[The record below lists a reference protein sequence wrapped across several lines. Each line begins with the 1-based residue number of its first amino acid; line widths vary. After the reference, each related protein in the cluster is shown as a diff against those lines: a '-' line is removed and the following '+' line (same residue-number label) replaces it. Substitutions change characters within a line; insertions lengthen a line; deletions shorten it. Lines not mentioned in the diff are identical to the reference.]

1 MEERP
6 DAGSLGG
13 PSQSV
18 CIERELRNRAS
29 TLLWHSGYF
38 TQGVATASTVA
49 RPCLAPVRR
58 RLVLPS
64 SFVPSEV
71 CVRLAARIARAST
84 IWTLQV
90 ATVCAVGWGGRALSQ
105 TVQLPPPAASS
116 LDRLAQAPAYTL
128 GPPPPAWDPYAP
140 QAMQMPAATAM
151 PTTMPSALGGQPG
164 YPSWSTTAPSF
175 APTQPVSGQSTSSL
189 FPQGSILE
197 NQTVQQTLHFYQGAR
212 GSWAYLFGSNTG
224 TQLGVNELDTTATF
238 AVPFFMHSQANINHA
253 PLLITPGFG
262 LQLWDGPLSKTTGQD
277 LPSSTYDAFLD
288 LAWNPQMT
296 PLFGAEWGVRVGVF
310 TNWDVFV
317 TDSWRIMGRALGTL
331 NLTPTMQGKVGIVY
345 LDRNQVKLLPAVGL
359 TWVPNA
365 SSRYDIFFPAP
376 RASWR
381 LGDFARRSAWLYLA
395 GEYGGGA
402 WTFRHAAKD
411 LPSDGKIT
419 PFDYNDIRVS
429 LGGELVPDAPVGLS
443 GFFEVGY
450 VFYRQLF
457 YVTGRP
463 QIVDLDSTLMLRTG
477 LAY

>member
-1 MEERP
+1 M
-6 DAGSLGG
+6 A
-13 PSQSV
+13 V
-18 CIERELRNRAS
+18 CAMVS
-29 TLLWHSGYF
+29 SG
-38 TQGVATASTVA
+38 
-49 RPCLAPVRR
+49 
-58 RLVLPS
+58 
-64 SFVPSEV
+64 
-71 CVRLAARIARAST
+71 LAAA
-84 IWTLQV
+84 
-90 ATVCAVGWGGRALSQ
+90 Q

-116 LDRLAQAPAYTL
+116 LDRLAQAPSSML
-128 GPPPPAWDPYAP
+128 GPPPPSWDPYAP
-140 QAMQMPAATAM
+140 QAMQMPSAPAM
-151 PTTMPSALGGQPG
+151 PTTMPSAIGGQPG
-164 YPSWSTTAPSF
+164 YPSWSSTAPSL

-189 FPQGSILE
+189 FPQGSIME
-197 NQTVQQTLHFYQGAR
+197 NQTVQQTLHLYQGAR

-224 TQLGVNELDTTATF
+224 DQLGVNELDTTITF
-238 AVPFFMHSQANINHA
+238 ALPFFMHSQANINHA

-262 LQLWDGPLSKTTGQD
+262 LQLWDGPLSKKTDED
-277 LPSSTYDAFLD
+277 LPSSTYDAFID

-296 PLFGAEWGVRVGVF
+296 PLFGAEYGIRVGVF

-331 NLTPTMQGKVGIVY
+331 NLSPTMQGKAGIVY

-359 TWVPNA
+359 TWTPNA
-365 SSRYDIFFPAP
+365 ASRYDIFFPAP

-381 LGDFARRSAWLYLA
+381 LGEFARRSAWLYVA

-402 WTFRHAAKD
+402 WTFRHAAED

-419 PFDYNDIRVS
+419 PFDYNDIRVT
-429 LGGELVPDAPVGLS
+429 LGGELVPNTPVGLS